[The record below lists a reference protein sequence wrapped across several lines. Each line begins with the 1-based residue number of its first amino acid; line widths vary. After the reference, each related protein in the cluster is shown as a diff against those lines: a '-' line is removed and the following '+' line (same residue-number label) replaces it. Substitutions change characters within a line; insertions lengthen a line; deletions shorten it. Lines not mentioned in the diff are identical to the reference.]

1 MPELKRS
8 LAWLCL
14 TETKLSRTRLGQR
27 LELAPAESFKR
38 YPISEKVPLPR
49 EFADSGANLWE
60 ILQNRRSRRKYS
72 GGHIS
77 LNHLAALCWA
87 AQGITARAGE
97 HYLRTA
103 PSAGALYPIETYIA
117 VAHVKDIKPGIFH
130 FDVAGFQLERIS
142 LGNPMNDIA
151 DACLGQAFMKQA
163 SVIFIFSA
171 VIRRTLSKY
180 GNRGMRYIFMDVGHI
195 AENLLLA
202 TEAMG
207 FKACPVAAFFDDE
220 MNQILGIQDQEETV
234 VYLVPVGR

>member
-14 TETKLSRTRLGQR
+14 TETKLSRTRIGQR
-27 LELAPAESFKR
+27 PEIAPAEQFKR
-38 YPISEKVPLPR
+38 YPISEKVALPR
-49 EFADSGANLWE
+49 EFSDSGSNLWD
-60 ILQNRRSRRKYS
+60 ILQNRRSRRKYG

-103 PSAGALYPIETYIA
+103 PSAGALYPIETYVA
-117 VAHVKDIKPGIFH
+117 AAHVKDVKPGIFH
-130 FDVAGFQLERIS
+130 FDVPGFQLERIS
-142 LGNPMNDIA
+142 LGNPMADIA
-151 DACLGQAFMKQA
+151 EACLAQGFLKRA

-171 VIRRTLSKY
+171 VLRRTLSKY
-180 GNRGMRYIFMDVGHI
+180 GNRGMRYIFMDAGHI

-202 TEAMG
+202 AEAME

-220 MNQILGIQDQEETV
+220 LNELLGLDGDEETAIYV
-234 VYLVPVGR
+234 VAVGT